1 MYWPV
6 AQRKEITS
14 LEVILQS
21 SARSSRAV
29 ETDSEEEEISNKKRS
44 KSHSSQLHKKISI
57 SNINQLNLSDNNLS
71 KTESFL
77 NLSNEEEQ
85 IHTTMAAFNHNET
98 WCRIKQLAVTSK
110 HYTPRDKNEMLA
122 QEPTFNAIDD
132 LIALAAAIDQ
142 NATQANLERKAR
154 LEHMVTNAI
163 AQLKLYYFV
172 GTEGW
177 GTAISTIKSAE
188 ATRLGLPEVKKEVK
202 PQIIYV
208 KPQANYQNY
217 NQGNTSSNGY
227 KKKTYGRRPYQK
239 Y

>member
-6 AQRKEITS
+6 AQKKKIGS
-14 LEVILQS
+14 LEEILQS

-29 ETDSEEEEISNKKRS
+29 EVESEEEEQVNKKRS
-44 KSHSSQLHKKISI
+44 KSHSTQLHKKISI
-57 SNINQLNLSDNNLS
+57 SNINQLNLSDHNLLE
-71 KTESFL
+71 TVSFL
-77 NLSNEEEQ
+77 NESSEEEE
-85 IHTTMAAFNHNET
+85 IHTEMAAFNHNET

-122 QEPTFNAIDD
+122 QEPTFNGIDD
-132 LIALAAAIDQ
+132 LITLAAAINQ
-142 NATQANLERKAR
+142 NANQADLERKAR
-154 LEHMVTNAI
+154 LEHMANNAI

-177 GTAISTIKSAE
+177 GTAIATIKSAE
-188 ATRLGLPEVKKEVK
+188 ATRLGLPEVKQEVK

-208 KPQANYQNY
+208 KPQANYQSY

-227 KKKTYGRRPYQK
+227 RKKTYGRRPYKK